1 MKFDGNDEMITEI
14 NVKMQEILIPYSNVN
29 APRVTQIKLGR
40 L

>member
-1 MKFDGNDEMITEI
+1 MKFDGNDEMMKCKCKNAGDFN
-14 NVKMQEILIPYSNVN
+14 NVNVN

>member
-1 MKFDGNDEMITEI
+1 MKFDGNDEMMKSK
-14 NVKMQEILIPYSNVN
+14 NAGDFNNVN